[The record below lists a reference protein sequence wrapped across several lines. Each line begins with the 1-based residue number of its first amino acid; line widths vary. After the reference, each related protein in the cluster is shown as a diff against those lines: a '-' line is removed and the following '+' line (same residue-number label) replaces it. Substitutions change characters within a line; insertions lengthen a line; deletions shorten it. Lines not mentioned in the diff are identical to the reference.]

1 MTGYMSSTMYVHMC
15 VIITAVF
22 LRFGCVCVCNMCRRS
37 SHHCTDVVKMIGA
50 PVLHVNGDHPEV
62 RCKGGEAILEV

>member
-1 MTGYMSSTMYVHMC
+1 
-15 VIITAVF
+15 
-22 LRFGCVCVCNMCRRS
+22 MCRRS

-62 RCKGGEAILEV
+62 RREGRRGNSGGIIGKRGLGKIRTETAR